1 MILISIFITVIY
13 VLFIFSF
20 VIGIDRIQNFKKTK
34 DVDQINFSILIPFRN
49 EAKNLPLILKS
60 LSKIRYPLDKF
71 EIFLINDDSS
81 DNFKM
86 HIDNF
91 QNQNNKIKIHLIN
104 SERKSNSPK
113 KDAIKTAVMQ
123 TNFDWII
130 TTDAD
135 CIVPEEWLKNFNYFI
150 QKNNSKMIVAP
161 VTFIYEDNFL
171 NNFQILDFLSLQGS
185 TIGGFGINKP
195 FMCNG
200 ANLAYNKH
208 AFLEVNG
215 FDGNDHIAGGDDIF
229 LLEKFINT
237 FPKKVQYLKSETSIV
252 KTKAQPSLN
261 QLINQRIRWAAKT
274 GSYSNSFGKFVG
286 LIVFTTNFYL
296 IFLFVYAT
304 LNYISWQHFGLVF
317 LLKFNIDFLLIY
329 KTSKIFNQQEALK
342 KYLISSFLYPI
353 FNVFVAFLSFFKK
366 FEWKGRTF
374 KK

>member
-329 KTSKIFNQQEALK
+329 KTSKIFIQQEALK

>member
-86 HIDNF
+86 PIDDF

>member
-86 HIDNF
+86 PIDDF

-135 CIVPEEWLKNFNYFI
+135 CIVPKEWLKNFNYFI